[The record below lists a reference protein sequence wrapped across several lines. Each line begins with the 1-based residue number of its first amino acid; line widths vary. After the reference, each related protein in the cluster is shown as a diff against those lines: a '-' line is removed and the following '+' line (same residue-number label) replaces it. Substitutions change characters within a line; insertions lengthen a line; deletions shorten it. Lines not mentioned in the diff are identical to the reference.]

1 MKVIVELSSPEE
13 LLRFFE
19 TMEPK
24 KSQIEAMAPAAQ
36 KIGYQK
42 PEVLATAPQSAPDP
56 VPAQTPAQTPA
67 PAPAAPKQQVSFEEV
82 TKAAIRLMDAGKQN
96 ELRALLQKYGVQALP
111 ELKNDPAKLAE
122 FYADLEVA

>member
-36 KIGYQK
+36 NIEHQ
-42 PEVLATAPQSAPDP
+42 APQPAAPTAVAP
-56 VPAQTPAQTPA
+56 EPA
-67 PAPAAPKQQVSFEEV
+67 PAPAPAVRVPSFEEV
-82 TKAAIRLMDAGKQN
+82 TKAAIKLMDAGKQPQ
-96 ELRALLQKYGVQALP
+96 LRALLQKYGVQALP
-111 ELKNDPAKLAE
+111 ELKNDPVKLAE

>member
-24 KSQIEAMAPAAQ
+24 QEQIKAMAPAPAPAPAAPKQ
-36 KIGYQK
+36 QYQK
-42 PEVLATAPQSAPDP
+42 PEVLNAAPQSAPDP
-56 VPAQTPAQTPA
+56 VPAPTPAA
-67 PAPAAPKQQVSFEEV
+67 SKQQVSFEEV
-82 TKAAIRLMDAGKQN
+82 TRAAIRMMDAGKQN

-111 ELKNDPAKLAE
+111 DLKSQPEKLAA
-122 FYADLEVA
+122 FYHDLEVA